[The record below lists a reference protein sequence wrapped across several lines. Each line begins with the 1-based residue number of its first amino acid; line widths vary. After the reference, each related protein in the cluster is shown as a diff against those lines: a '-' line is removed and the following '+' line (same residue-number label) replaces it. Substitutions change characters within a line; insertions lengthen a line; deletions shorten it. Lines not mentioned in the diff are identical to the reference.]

1 MTEKKLNNFDLYE
14 IDGELYSLN
23 EIRGFIESSK
33 TLSKRNHDLREE
45 NSALKVDNDFLQRQN
60 SACKMRCSQYAIE
73 NKELRDEIADLR
85 FTHKYLT
92 SEEAGRAFARE
103 LLGKPMTHEDIAIEQ
118 AENCYVPY
126 NGDDF

>member
-14 IDGELYSLN
+14 INGELYSLN

-33 TLSKRNHDLREE
+33 TLSKTNHDLREE
-45 NSALKVDNDFLQRQN
+45 NSALKVDNDFLQKQN
-60 SACKMRCSQYAIE
+60 AACKMRCSKLTLQVRNLE
-73 NKELRDEIADLR
+73 SEIKDMK
-85 FTHKYLT
+85 FTRKYLT

-103 LLGKPMTHEDIAIEQ
+103 LLGQPMTEEDLAIEA
-118 AENCYVPY
+118 AENAYVPY